1 MEQRLVEYVIEM
13 SDMGFGLTRIDI
25 MHLAYQI
32 AEKGGIDHPFRSGLA
47 GRTWFDGFRKRH
59 PTLTLHS
66 PQSLSYLRAKAGNP
80 KILEDFFAKLG
91 SIYACLN
98 LLTNIIS
105 IIGNILVLLFISLI
119 ILLPFLQ
126 LHGQMQVDYN
136 KSIFLFFIFL
146 YSSSS

>member
-13 SDMGFGLTRIDI
+13 SDMGFGLTCVDI

-32 AEKGGIDHPFRSGLA
+32 AEKGGIDHPFRNGLA
-47 GRTWFDGFRKRH
+47 GCTWFDGFRKRH

-98 LLTNIIS
+98 LLTKPMQVYNVDESDI
-105 IIGNILVLLFISLI
+105 NLI
-119 ILLPFLQ
+119 QHKGKVVARPILLIQ
-126 LHGQMQVDYN
+126 DGH
-136 KSIFLFFIFL
+136 
-146 YSSSS
+146 